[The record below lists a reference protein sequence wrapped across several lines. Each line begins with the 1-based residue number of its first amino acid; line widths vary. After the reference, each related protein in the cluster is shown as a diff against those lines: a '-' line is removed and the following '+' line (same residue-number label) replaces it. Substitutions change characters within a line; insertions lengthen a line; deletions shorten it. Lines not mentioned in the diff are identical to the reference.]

1 MRKFTSPNWILSI
14 LTLLSVI
21 LWLFFSYVPAS
32 LIALPTISLVGKG
45 SGVLFQALAFI
56 CFVLFVLLQLTVVH
70 STIRMLRRSNA
81 SGINYGGIANDG
93 MINDGTANNATGN
106 FKLNLWSEIFWTI
119 LPLLTTIGLAFASYQ
134 VWISLRLL

>member
-21 LWLFFSYVPAS
+21 LWLFFSYIPAN

-45 SGVLFQALAFI
+45 SGALFQVLALI
-56 CFVLFVLLQLTVVH
+56 CFILFVLLQLTVVH
-70 STIRMLRRSNA
+70 STIRMLRRPNTP
-81 SGINYGGIANDG
+81 GTDYGGRANDG
-93 MINDGTANNATGN
+93 MINDGTVNNATGN

-119 LPLLTTIGLAFASYQ
+119 LPLVTTLGLAFASYQ
-134 VWISLRLL
+134 AWISLRFL